1 MRARSRTGRRRRL
14 SKPKRRPMNPDMP
27 AYRVP
32 PRITEMREAGKRVVF
47 TNGCFDLLHPG
58 HVSYLRAARS
68 LGDALV
74 VGLNSDV
81 SVRRLKGPSRPVV
94 PEGDRALI
102 LEALE
107 SVDAVIVFAEDTP
120 IRLMRVLRPAV
131 YVKGGDYRIEDLP
144 EAEVA
149 DEIGAEVKILPFETG
164 YSTTAL
170 IEKMK
175 GISLAPDAPRAK

>member
-1 MRARSRTGRRRRL
+1 M
-14 SKPKRRPMNPDMP
+14 
-27 AYRVP
+27 
-32 PRITEMREAGKRVVF
+32 VF

-74 VGLNSDV
+74 VGLNSDA
-81 SVRRLKGPSRPVV
+81 SIRKLKGSARPVV
-94 PEGDRALI
+94 PEADRATV

-107 SVDAVIVFAEDTP
+107 SVDAVVIFDEDTP
-120 IRLMRVLRPAV
+120 VRLLRELEPAV
-131 YVKGGDYRIEDLP
+131 YVKGGDYRVEDLP

-149 DEIGAEVKILPFETG
+149 SEIGAEVKILPFEEG

-170 IEKMK
+170 IEKIK
-175 GISLAPDAPRAK
+175 STPPAPDTSRLR

>member
-1 MRARSRTGRRRRL
+1 MLA
-14 SKPKRRPMNPDMP
+14 DDP
-27 AYRVP
+27 AYAIP
-32 PRITEMREAGKRVVF
+32 PRIAKIREAGGRVVF

-74 VGLNSDV
+74 VGLNSDT

-94 PEGDRALI
+94 PEKDRAVV

-107 SVDAVIVFAEDTP
+107 SVDAVVVFGEDTP
-120 IRLMRVLRPAV
+120 VRLMRELEPTV
-131 YVKGGDYRIEDLP
+131 YVKGGDYRIKDLP

-149 DEIGAEVKILPFETG
+149 KEFGAEVRIIPFEPG
-164 YSTTAL
+164 YSTSAL
-170 IEKMK
+170 IERIK
-175 GISLAPDAPRAK
+175 SF